1 MKRLFQCIIYFLN
14 KKRLIV
20 KGKCIIEPKTQISL
34 SSKLLG
40 RNFISEGAI
49 IRKSTLGYA
58 SYVGV
63 NSLIQNADIGR
74 YTTISN
80 NVQFVIGRHPS
91 KKFVSIH
98 PVFYSQIM
106 QSGFSYVNEQK
117 FEEYRFIDKEKKISF
132 KIGNDVWIGHN
143 VCIQEG
149 VTIGNGAIVAMGAVV
164 IKDVPDYAIVAGVP
178 AIVIGWRFD
187 DHQIEFLKEIKWW
200 DWSEEKIKMYAEDFE
215 DIDRLME
222 KYREGFH
229 E

>member
-1 MKRLFQCIIYFLN
+1 MKRLLRCIIYFFN
-14 KKRLIV
+14 KKRLIIMR
-20 KGKCIIEPKTQISL
+20 KCIIEPKAQISL
-34 SSKLLG
+34 SSKLIG
-40 RNFISEGAI
+40 RNFISGGAI
-49 IRKSTLGYA
+49 IRKSILGYA

-63 NSLIQNADIGR
+63 NSLIQNADIGK

-98 PVFYSQIM
+98 PAFYSQIM

-117 FEEYRFIDKEKKISF
+117 FEEYQFIDKEKKVSF

-149 VTIGNGAIVAMGAVV
+149 VTIGNGVIVAMGAVV

-178 AIVIGWRFD
+178 AKVIGWRFD
-187 DHQIEFLKEIKWW
+187 KRQREFLSEIRWW
-200 DWSEEKIKMYAEDFE
+200 DWSEDKIKKYAEDFE
-215 DIDRLME
+215 DIDELME
-222 KYREGFH
+222 KYRG
-229 E
+229 